1 MTVGDPASDA
11 DAGIALD
18 AGDGHRFRLLA
29 RIPATPVRSLLWL
42 PALGVAA
49 RHYLPLADALAA
61 RGVAVFLH
69 EWRGN
74 GSSSQRADRSHDW
87 GYRELLTADL
97 PASQRA
103 IDDLLPG
110 VPRVIGGHSL
120 GGQLACCRLAL
131 DEDAAQALWLVASG
145 APYWR
150 AFPPRSRWWLP
161 LVYRFLPWLA
171 DACGALPGRRI
182 GFGGNEARSLVRDWS
197 LTALGGRYAAA
208 GIDTDLDRAM
218 GSIEV
223 PVRAA
228 VMRDD
233 WLGPESSLRFLLS
246 KLSRSPVQ
254 VTTFDANRLG
264 TKADHFAWMREPEA
278 IAGFLASQAG
288 ATPRCTG
295 YAPANATSPGT
306 EASNPAPSP

>member
-1 MTVGDPASDA
+1 
-11 DAGIALD
+11 
-18 AGDGHRFRLLA
+18 
-29 RIPATPVRSLLWL
+29 
-42 PALGVAA
+42 
-49 RHYLPLADALAA
+49 
-61 RGVAVFLH
+61 
-69 EWRGN
+69 
-74 GSSSQRADRSHDW
+74 
-87 GYRELLTADL
+87 
-97 PASQRA
+97 
-103 IDDLLPG
+103 
-110 VPRVIGGHSL
+110 
-120 GGQLACCRLAL
+120 AL

-254 VTTFDANRLG
+254 VTTFDADRLG
-264 TKADHFAWMREPEA
+264 VPADHFAWMRGPET
-278 IAGFLASQAG
+278 IAGFLASQVG
-288 ATPRCTG
+288 ATPRRTG